1 MHLELGIWRFPREVF
16 LSSGGLPAAVLHL
29 VLWCWAGIRR
39 FMQGVGKKCRDELSF
54 PWFFLLQR
62 SWRVSC
68 RAGRT
73 SAWPCT
79 RSCTGG
85 PSATRWPGGCC
96 SKSERGF
103 LQSCWKHGAKSLLGW
118 EWPCLVA
125 FVVIIGGYQEA
136 FPEIALQSQTWWR
149 SQGESGSG
157 LELLL
162 FQAEFS
168 NTLMQ

>member
-1 MHLELGIWRFPREVF
+1 MKVSMGSLSILWGPPCCCVTLG
-16 LSSGGLPAAVLHL
+16 AL
-29 VLWCWAGIRR
+29 VLGWNKKVYAESREE
-39 FMQGVGKKCRDELSF
+39 MQGWAELSMV
-54 PWFFLLQR
+54 FLLQR